1 MAAKLSCMFKR
12 ILSEFLGTFILIVCG
27 TGAIVIYKQ
36 TGAPSHAGICAVWGA
51 LVLALIYSLGEI
63 SGAHMNP
70 AVTTAFWVA
79 GRFPAKEIPPY
90 VAAQAAGAI
99 AASALLRYLFPD
111 DILLGATLPSGSELQ
126 SFILEV
132 FLMFFLMLVILNV
145 STGAKE
151 KGITAAIAIGC
162 VVGLE
167 AMFAGPVSG
176 ASINPIRSFAPA
188 LVSGH
193 LEHIWIYLTA
203 PFAGAFLAVGA
214 HKLLYA
220 EQ

>member
-1 MAAKLSCMFKR
+1 MAKR
-12 ILSEFLGTFILIVCG
+12 LFSEFIATFILIVCG
-27 TGAIVIYKQ
+27 CGAIVIYKQ
-36 TGAPSHAGICAVWGA
+36 TGAPAHAGICAVWGA
-51 LVLALIYSLGEI
+51 VVLALIYSFGDV

-70 AVTTAFWVA
+70 AVTVAFWVA

-90 VAAQAAGAI
+90 VAAQVAGAF
-99 AASALLRYLFPD
+99 AASGLLRYLFPND
-111 DILLGATLPSGSELQ
+111 VLLGATMPAGSEMQ

-132 FLMFFLMLVILNV
+132 FLMFFLMLVVLNV

-167 AMFAGPVSG
+167 AMFAGPITG
-176 ASINPIRSFAPA
+176 ASMNPARSLAPA

-203 PFAGAFLAVGA
+203 PFAGAFLAVPA
-214 HKLLYA
+214 HKLMYKENSPPIL
-220 EQ
+220 